1 MSAEQPGETPAV
13 VVEDVTRVFSRRGR
27 RTVAVDG
34 VSFTMHAGRDLGIV
48 GESGSGKSTLARII
62 MGLDQPTSGRVLVH
76 GQDLSSKP
84 RSRAERLR
92 RAKLVQMVYQDPYGS
107 LDPRQTVRSCLV
119 EVLRLHPPRG
129 GDFAARAS
137 ELGDLV
143 GLTPGQLDRS
153 PVGLSGGQRQRVAI
167 ARALAV
173 EPRLIILDE
182 AVAALDISIQAQILN
197 LLAELRDELGTA
209 YLLISHDLAVVRQL
223 TDDVVVLHHG
233 RLVEQGETGAVL
245 DAPAEDY
252 TRRLRDSIPSRHW
265 REPGMLEEL
274 TRVG

>member
-1 MSAEQPGETPAV
+1 MSVEQPGGEPAV

-34 VSFTMHAGRDLGIV
+34 VSFTMRAGRDLGIV

-76 GQDLSSKP
+76 GEDLTSKS

-92 RAKLVQMVYQDPYGS
+92 RAKLVQMVYQDPFGS

-129 GDFAARAS
+129 GDIGARAS

-197 LLAELRDELGTA
+197 LLAELRDDLGTA

-245 DAPAEDY
+245 DDPAEDY

>member
-1 MSAEQPGETPAV
+1 M
-13 VVEDVTRVFSRRGR
+13 R
-27 RTVAVDG
+27 
-34 VSFTMHAGRDLGIV
+34 AGRDLGIV

-62 MGLDQPTSGRVLVH
+62 MGLDTPTSGSVRVQ
-76 GQDLSSKP
+76 GEDMTAKP
-84 RSRAERLR
+84 RSRVERLR

-107 LDPRQTVRSCLV
+107 LDPRQSVRACLV
-119 EVLRLHPPRG
+119 EVLRLHPPR
-129 GDFAARAS
+129 DIDIAARAS

-153 PVGLSGGQRQRVAI
+153 PTGLSGGQRQRVAI

-173 EPRLIILDE
+173 EPRLVILDE

-197 LLAELRDELGTA
+197 LLAELREELGTA

-233 RLVEQGETGAVL
+233 RVVEQGETGVVL
-245 DAPAEDY
+245 DDPAEAY
-252 TRRLRDSIPSRHW
+252 TRRLRDSIPSAQW
-265 REPGMLEEL
+265 REPGTLDAL
-274 TRVG
+274 VVTV